1 MRRTSQSQQSRLLLG
16 QTGLRLSAVALAAG
30 ILLVTGQAQAQQTA
44 GSVGGR
50 AMRGDQ
56 ITVVNRNIGITRSVT
71 VDANGVYS
79 VPALPAGEYVI
90 TVKRADGTT
99 AMRTVSVTS
108 GEGSTV
114 DFIQQ
119 LQQVQV
125 TGSKAIDVKSVESV
139 QTLSKI
145 ELDRIPVPRDT
156 TAITM
161 LAPGATLGDGRIGQT
176 AARAGNVPSLG
187 GASPAENAYYINGFN
202 VTNMVNGVAF
212 NQVPYEAVA
221 EHSVKTGG
229 YGPEFGRS
237 LGGVISVQTKRGTNQ
252 WHGGANIK
260 LRDSSLD
267 SSSVYPFRD
276 PVTGEWS
283 LKERPGGTDRREVN
297 VWGGGPIIKDKLFV
311 FGLLQGS
318 NEAVDTYG
326 AARQTHDKVDSPQYL
341 VKVDWNVTDA
351 NLFEFTAFSDK
362 KKIKTQTFNS
372 PEAYGTARGTD
383 LGPSHETS
391 GGTNLIGKWTSW
403 INDDLTISAMAGKG
417 VYDRANSAAGADC
430 PLVIDRL
437 SAQRRDLG
445 CWTATTVGLADA
457 KDERNALRLDA
468 EWKVG
473 KHTLRAGLDRETYE
487 VTDGSSRPGDGEYQV
502 RNRNPG
508 QTLPNGYVVTGTGPQ
523 QIVFYRF
530 FQNGGQF
537 KTTNSAWYLEDS
549 FQVTPNLVT
558 NIGLR
563 NESFTNR
570 NAAGEAFIDV
580 KNTWAP
586 RLGAAWDVKGNA
598 DLKVFGNLGRYY
610 LPVYSNTNVRLAGA
624 ERDYSEF
631 YQFGGSY
638 AADRFQRPVL
648 GPQLGGRAE
657 VSSGETPDPRSVVD
671 TKIKPMFQDEFI
683 IGMQKALQPGWSLGV
698 KYTHRRLG
706 QSMDDICNDEGP
718 TQWAEQNGYTAGQA
732 ANIGAAVGHCFL
744 YNPGSDLNA
753 NVDLD
758 GTGTLSPVRIPA
770 SALLMP
776 KANRTWQALE
786 LTVDREWDRK
796 WSFRGS
802 YVLAFSKGN
811 TEGAV
816 KSDIGQDDAGISQDF
831 DYPGLMEGS
840 RGYLPN
846 DRRHTFKIWGSYA
859 VTDEW
864 RLGASVF
871 MQSGRPKNCFGVYNG
886 TLDGVSQLYGDAS
899 FWCRNQDGVYTLN
912 PRGTLGRLSWTH
924 QLNLQAT
931 YTPKWA
937 KGLTLSADLINVLD
951 KRGFRSMEEGEGSG
965 MSDPKSLYGQP
976 QSIQPGRSLRLLAQY
991 EW

>member
-1 MRRTSQSQQSRLLLG
+1 MRRTLESKQSRRLLG
-16 QTGLRLSAVALAAG
+16 NTGLRLSAVALAAG

-44 GSVGGR
+44 GSVSGR
-50 AMRGDQ
+50 ATRGDQ

-90 TVKRADGTT
+90 TLKRADGTT
-99 AMRTVSVTS
+99 ATRTVSVAS

-125 TGSKAIDVKSVESV
+125 TGSRVIDVKSVESV
-139 QTLSKI
+139 QTLSKA

-156 TAITM
+156 TAITL
-161 LAPGATLGDGRIGQT
+161 LAPGVTLGDGRIGQT
-176 AARAGNVPSLG
+176 TARAGNVPSLG

-221 EHSVKTGG
+221 EQSVKTGG

-237 LGGVISVQTKRGTNQ
+237 LGGVISVQTKRGTNE

-267 SSSVYPFRD
+267 ANSVYPFRD

-283 LKERPGGTDRREVN
+283 LKERPGGVDRREVN
-297 VWGGGPIIKDKLFV
+297 VWAGGPIIKDKLFV

-318 NEAVDTYG
+318 DESVETYG
-326 AARQTHDKVDSPQYL
+326 AARQTHDKIDSPQYL
-341 VKVDWNVTDA
+341 VKVDWNVTDS
-351 NLFEFTAFSDK
+351 NLFELTAFNDK

-383 LGPSHETS
+383 LGPSHETA
-391 GGTNLIGKWTSW
+391 GGTNLIAKWTSW
-403 INDDLTISAMAGKG
+403 INDDLTVSALAGKG
-417 VYDRANSAAGADC
+417 VYDRGSSGAVDC
-430 PLVIDRL
+430 PVVIDRL
-437 SAQRRDLG
+437 TAQRKDLG
-445 CWTATTVGLADA
+445 CWTAALVSPSDA
-457 KDERNALRLDA
+457 KDERNAFRLDA

-487 VTDGSSRPGDGEYQV
+487 VVDGSSRPGDGEYQV
-502 RNRNPG
+502 RIRQPG

-537 KTTNSAWYLEDS
+537 KTTNSAWYVEDS
-549 FQVTPNLVT
+549 IQVTPNLVT

-570 NAAGEAFIDV
+570 NAAGDPFIDV

-624 ERDYSEF
+624 ETDYSEY

-638 AADRFQRPVL
+638 ATDRFQRPVL
-648 GPQLGGRAE
+648 GPQLGGRAT
-657 VSSGETPDPRSVVD
+657 VSTGETPDPRSVVD
-671 TKIKPMFQDEFI
+671 TKIKPMYQDEFI
-683 IGMQKALQPGWSLGV
+683 IGMQKALAQGWSFGA

-718 TQWAEQNGYTAGQA
+718 TQWALDNGYSAGQA
-732 ANIGAAVGHCFL
+732 AAIGSAVGHCFL

-758 GTGTLSPVRIPA
+758 GTGALSPVMIPS
-770 SALLMP
+770 SALFMP
-776 KANRTWQALE
+776 KANRTWKALE
-786 LTVDREWDRK
+786 LTVEREWDKK
-796 WSFRGS
+796 WSFKGS

-846 DRRHTFKIWGSYA
+846 DRRHTIKMWGSYA
-859 VTDEW
+859 VSNEW
-864 RLGASVF
+864 RLGASMFV
-871 MQSGRPKNCFGVYNG
+871 QSGRPKNCFGVYHG
-886 TLDGVSQLYGDAS
+886 TMDGVSQLYGDAS
-899 FWCRNQDGVYTLN
+899 FWCRNEAGVYTLN
-912 PRGTLGRLSWTH
+912 PRGTLGRLKWTH

-931 YTPKWA
+931 YTPNWA
-937 KGLTLSADLINVLD
+937 KGLTLSADLINVFNQ
-951 KRGFRSMEEGEGSG
+951 RGHRAMEEGEGSG
-965 MSDPKSLYGQP
+965 MFDPKSLYGQP